1 MALWGARLCA
11 EGVSAAD
18 VLGEATPQDRVRAG
32 WRRQG
37 PGAAGG
43 ADCRGQQQGMWGVTD
58 TLCAEGCGEDGD
70 PTHEATRRAAQKEGG
85 FCCLQML
92 QQKISKEEII
102 ALCIHTEYR

>member
-1 MALWGARLCA
+1 MPRASRQPTCWERRRRRTEREQVGVARGRGLQEEPTA
-11 EGVSAAD
+11 EGA
-18 VLGEATPQDRVRAG
+18 
-32 WRRQG
+32 
-37 PGAAGG
+37 
-43 ADCRGQQQGMWGVTD
+43 TD